1 MMMWTIIILCG
12 LITFLTRFIPLS
24 GIMPNE
30 LSPLIKKTLKYIPI
44 VVLMPMIINSLSIYN
59 GMELFLLENSK
70 LYAALIA
77 VVVAIIFKNVFATIF
92 LGMLSF
98 ILMSNFMYI

>member
-1 MMMWTIIILCG
+1 MMIWTTIILCG
-12 LITFLTRFIPLS
+12 LITFITRFIPLS

-44 VVLMPMIINSLSIYN
+44 VVLIPMIINSLSIYN
-59 GMELFLLENSK
+59 GMELFLLENIK

-98 ILMSNFMYI
+98 ILMSNFLYI

>member
-1 MMMWTIIILCG
+1 MMIWTTIILCG
-12 LITFLTRFIPLS
+12 LITFITRFIPLS

-98 ILMSNFMYI
+98 ILMSNFLYI

>member
-70 LYAALIA
+70 LYAALTA

-98 ILMSNFMYI
+98 ILMSNFLYI

>member
-12 LITFLTRFIPLS
+12 LITFITRFIPLS

-59 GMELFLLENSK
+59 GMELFLLENNK
-70 LYAALIA
+70 FYAALIA
-77 VVVAIIFKNVFATIF
+77 VMVAIIFKNVLTTIF
-92 LGMLSF
+92 LGMLIF
-98 ILMSNFMYI
+98 ILMSNFLYT

>member
-1 MMMWTIIILCG
+1 MILCG
-12 LITFLTRFIPLS
+12 LITFITRFIPLS

-30 LSPLIKKTLKYIPI
+30 MSPLIKKTLKYIPI
-44 VVLMPMIINSLSIYN
+44 VVLIPMVINSLSIYN

-70 LYAALIA
+70 FYAALIA
-77 VVVAIIFKNVFATIF
+77 VVVAIIFKNAFATIF

-98 ILMSNFMYI
+98 VLMSNFLYT

>member
-1 MMMWTIIILCG
+1 MMIWTTIILCG
-12 LITFLTRFIPLS
+12 LITFITRFIPLS

-70 LYAALIA
+70 FYAALIA
-77 VVVAIIFKNVFATIF
+77 VMVAIIFKNVFVTIF

-98 ILMSNFMYI
+98 ILMSNFLYI

>member
-1 MMMWTIIILCG
+1 MMMWAIIILCG
-12 LITFLTRFIPLS
+12 LITFITRFIPLS
-24 GIMPNE
+24 GMIPNQ

-98 ILMSNFMYI
+98 ILMSNFLYI

>member
-1 MMMWTIIILCG
+1 MMIWTIIIMCG
-12 LITFLTRFIPLS
+12 LITFITRFIPLS

-70 LYAALIA
+70 LYAALTA

-98 ILMSNFMYI
+98 ILMSNFLYI

>member
-12 LITFLTRFIPLS
+12 LITFITRFIPLS

-30 LSPLIKKTLKYIPI
+30 FSPLIKKTLKYIPI
-44 VVLMPMIINSLSIYN
+44 VVLTPMIINSLSIYN
-59 GMELFLLENSK
+59 GTELFLLENSK
-70 LYAALIA
+70 FYAALIA

-98 ILMSNFMYI
+98 VFMSNFLYI

>member
-59 GMELFLLENSK
+59 GMELFLLDNSK

-77 VVVAIIFKNVFATIF
+77 VVVTIIFKNVFATIF

-98 ILMSNFMYI
+98 ILMSNFLYI

>member
-1 MMMWTIIILCG
+1 MMMWTIIVLCG
-12 LITFLTRFIPLS
+12 LITFITRFIPLS

-44 VVLMPMIINSLSIYN
+44 VVLIPMIINSLSIYN

-70 LYAALIA
+70 FYAALIA
-77 VVVAIIFKNVFATIF
+77 VMVAIIFKNVFATIF
-92 LGMLSF
+92 LGILSF
-98 ILMSNFMYI
+98 ILMSNFLYI